1 MSNIYDLIIVGAGPA
16 GLTAAI
22 YMARAK
28 YSVLIIEKDR
38 IGGQIAITEEV
49 VNYPGINV
57 TNGRKLTNTMK
68 SQAETFGADIL
79 MADVTDLKLSDNIKE
94 VVTSRGTFQG
104 LTVLLATGASPKKLG
119 FIGETEFQGRG
130 VAYCATCDGEFFTDK
145 DIFVIGGGFAAAEE
159 AIFLT
164 KYGKNINI
172 IVRNSQFS
180 CAKSI
185 ADEIMKHPK
194 INVHFNTE
202 LKEVGGEFELNFAKF
217 MNNKTGET
225 WTHSTDKGDT
235 FGVFVLAGRSPANE
249 LAENKIDINE
259 NGYIITDITQKTNIA
274 GVYAAGDICV
284 KELRQVVTA
293 TSDGAIAATS
303 IEKYVSQMHVEH
315 NVETKKNIA
324 KSVHLNKSSRYIKGK
339 NASNNKKSSLGKDSN
354 SEIDNYSENDV
365 FISSDMI
372 YQLKTLFD
380 KFEEKVTL
388 KLFLNESKIS
398 KEIEKFAKEISDV
411 SENINYEVFND
422 ESHNNAIQIWKNE
435 EYSGLAF
442 HGVPGGHEFNSFVIA
457 LYNVA
462 GEGQAVEDVV
472 RDKINTIIKPI
483 NIKIMVSLSCTMCPE
498 LVMAAQRI
506 ATLNRLVSVE
516 VFDIKHF
523 TEYKEKYKIMSI
535 PCMIINDLTVV
546 FGKRN
551 IKELIDILIRFGV

>member
-49 VNYPGINV
+49 VNYPGINI
-57 TNGRKLTNTMK
+57 TSGRKLTNTMK
-68 SQAETFGADIL
+68 SQAETFGTDIL
-79 MADVTDLKLSDNIKE
+79 MADVTNLNLNDTIKE

-104 LTVLLATGASPKKLG
+104 LTVLLSTGANPRRLG
-119 FIGETEFQGRG
+119 FIGETEFQGKG
-130 VAYCATCDGEFFTDK
+130 VAYCATCDGEFFVDK

-172 IVRNSQFS
+172 IVRDSKFS
-180 CAKSI
+180 CPKSI
-185 ADEIMKHPK
+185 SDDIMKHPK
-194 INVHFNTE
+194 ISVHFNTE

-217 MNNKTGET
+217 VNNKTGET
-225 WTHSTDKGDT
+225 WKYAVDKGDT
-235 FGVFVLAGRSPANE
+235 FGVFVLAGRFPANE

-259 NGYIITDITQKTNIA
+259 NGYIITDVTQKTNID

-293 TSDGAIAATS
+293 VSDGAIAATS
-303 IEKYVSQMHVEH
+303 IEKYVSQIHSEH
-315 NVETKKNIA
+315 NVETKKNLA
-324 KSVHLNKSSRYIKGK
+324 KSIHLNNSKKNVKGK
-339 NASNNKKSSLGKDSN
+339 KNANNKKNLLDKNLNNED
-354 SEIDNYSENDV
+354 DTYSENDV
-365 FISSDMI
+365 FISPDMI

-388 KLFLNESKIS
+388 KLLLNESRIC
-398 KEIEKFAKEISDV
+398 KEIERFAKEISDI
-411 SENINYEVFND
+411 SENINYEVFSD
-422 ESHNNAIQIWKNE
+422 ESNDNAIQIWKNG

-462 GEGQAVEDVV
+462 GEGQVVEDIV
-472 RDKINTIIKPI
+472 RAKINTIIKPI

-506 ATLNRLVSVE
+506 ASLNPLVSAE

-523 TEYKEKYKIMSI
+523 AEYKEKYRIMSI
-535 PCMIINDLTVV
+535 PCIIINDLTVV

-551 IKELIDILIRFGV
+551 IKELIDILVRFGA